1 MIRVLLAD
9 DSLLTLSIL
18 KDLIA
23 QDPQITVVGEA
34 YDGRQAVD
42 KVMQLRPDLLIMD
55 VMMPV
60 MDGLTAV
67 QEIMK
72 VAALPILILS
82 SDSAVG
88 EQSNAFNAIRLGA
101 LDVMRKPEGLSGAAW
116 DAFAST
122 LLAQI
127 HTLSRVRVIH
137 HFRSARKRT
146 AATPL
151 PPKLSTCRSIIAIG
165 ASTGGPKVVMK
176 ILKELPAD
184 REASIVIVQ
193 HIANGFAAGF
203 AEWLNAESAYNV
215 RIAKEGDLLE
225 HGVALVAPSDQH
237 MEIRNGRVV
246 LTNTPQVNGCRPSI
260 DNLFFSLAK
269 EKATSV
275 VATILT
281 GMGKDG
287 AEGLLALKEGGAY
300 TIAQDE
306 GSCAVYGMPKVAFE
320 LGGVRE
326 VQPADK
332 IAAVITRLLC

>member
-9 DSLLTLSIL
+9 DSFLTLSIL
-18 KDLIA
+18 KDLLA
-23 QDPQITVVGEA
+23 QDPQIEVVGEA

-42 KVMQLRPDLLIMD
+42 MVAHYRPDLLIMD

-72 VAALPILILS
+72 ISALPILILS
-82 SDSAVG
+82 ANKAAG

-137 HFRSARKRT
+137 HFRTPRKR
-146 AATPL
+146 AATASLL
-151 PPKLSTCRSIIAIG
+151 PDLSTCRSIVAIG

-176 ILKELPAD
+176 ILKELPA
-184 REASIVIVQ
+184 ECKASVVIVQ

-203 AEWLNAESAYNV
+203 AEWINAESSYNV
-215 RIAKEGDLLE
+215 RLAREGDALE
-225 HGVALVAPSDQH
+225 PGVALVAPCDQH
-237 MEIRNGRVV
+237 MEIRNERVV
-246 LTNTPQVNGCRPSI
+246 LTATPQVNGCRPSI

-269 EKATSV
+269 ENATAV
-275 VATILT
+275 VAVLLT
-281 GMGKDG
+281 GMGRDG

-306 GSCAVYGMPKVAFE
+306 ATSAVYGMPKVAFD

-326 VQPADK
+326 VQPAVK
-332 IAAVITRLLC
+332 IAAAITRQLC

>member
-9 DSLLTLSIL
+9 DSSLTLSIL

-23 QDPQITVVGEA
+23 QDPQIEVVGEA
-34 YDGRQAVD
+34 YDGRQAID
-42 KVMQLRPDLLIMD
+42 KVVQLRPDLLIMD

-67 QEIMK
+67 QEIMQTS
-72 VAALPILILS
+72 ALPILILS

-116 DAFAST
+116 ESFSST

-137 HFRSARKRT
+137 HFRSSRKRT
-146 AATPL
+146 VIAPL
-151 PPKLSTCRSIIAIG
+151 LPVTTTCRSIVAIG

-176 ILKELPAD
+176 ILKELPVD

-193 HIANGFAAGF
+193 HIASGFAAGF
-203 AEWLNAESAYNV
+203 AEWINAESDYNV

-225 HGVALVAPSDQH
+225 PGVALVAPSDQH

-246 LTNTPQVNGCRPSI
+246 LTSTPQVNGCRPSI
-260 DNLFFSLAK
+260 DNLFFSLGRENA
-269 EKATSV
+269 ASV
-275 VATILT
+275 VAVLLT
-281 GMGKDG
+281 GMGRDG
-287 AEGLLALKEGGAY
+287 AEGLLALKEGGAF

-306 GSCAVYGMPKVAFE
+306 ATCAVYGMPKVAFE

-332 IAAVITRLLC
+332 IAAAITLQLC

>member
-9 DSLLTLSIL
+9 DSFLTLSIL
-18 KDLIA
+18 KDLLA
-23 QDPQITVVGEA
+23 QDPEIEVVGEA

-42 KVMQLRPDLLIMD
+42 KVAHLRPDLLIID

-72 VAALPILILS
+72 ISALPILILS
-82 SDSAVG
+82 SDSAAG

-116 DAFAST
+116 EAFAST

-137 HFRSARKRT
+137 HFRSPRRR
-146 AATPL
+146 AAVAPL
-151 PPKLSTCRSIIAIG
+151 PPALTACRSVIAIG

-203 AEWLNAESAYNV
+203 AEWINAESGYNV
-215 RIAKEGDLLE
+215 RIAKDGDLLE
-225 HGVALVAPSDQH
+225 RGVALVAPSDQH
-237 MEIRNGRVV
+237 MEVRGGRIV
-246 LTNTPQVNGCRPSI
+246 LTNTPMINGCRPSI

-269 EKATSV
+269 ENATSV
-275 VATILT
+275 VAALLT

-306 GSCAVYGMPKVAFE
+306 ASCAVYGMPKVAVE

-326 VQPADK
+326 VQPAVK
-332 IAAVITRLLC
+332 IAAAITRQLC

>member
-9 DSLLTLSIL
+9 DSFLTLSIL

-23 QDPQITVVGEA
+23 QDPQIEVIGEA

-42 KVMQLRPDLLIMD
+42 KVAQLRPDLLIMD

-72 VAALPILILS
+72 ISALPILILS

-88 EQSNAFNAIRLGA
+88 EQSNAFNAIRFGA

-137 HFRSARKRT
+137 HFRSPRKRT
-146 AATPL
+146 VAAPL
-151 PPKLSTCRSIIAIG
+151 PPVSTAGRSIVAIG

-203 AEWLNAESAYNV
+203 ADWLNSESAYHV
-215 RIAKEGDLLE
+215 RLAKVGDLLE
-225 HGVALVAPSDQH
+225 RGVALVAPCDQH
-237 MEIRNGRVV
+237 MEIRNGRVA
-246 LTNTPQVNGCRPSI
+246 LTNTPQANGCRPSI
-260 DNLFFSLAK
+260 DKLFFSLAK
-269 EKATSV
+269 ENPTAV
-275 VATILT
+275 VAALLT

-287 AEGLLALKEGGAY
+287 AEGLLALKKGGAY

-306 GSCAVYGMPKVAFE
+306 ATCAVYGMPKVAVE

-326 VQPADK
+326 VQPAIK
-332 IAAVITRLLC
+332 IAAAIIRQLA

>member
-9 DSLLTLSIL
+9 DSYLTLSIL
-18 KDLIA
+18 KDLLA
-23 QDPQITVVGEA
+23 QDPEITVVGEA

-42 KVMQLRPDLLIMD
+42 KVAQLHPDLLIMD

-82 SDSAVG
+82 SDSAAG

-101 LDVMRKPEGLSGAAW
+101 LDVMRKPVGLSGAAW

-137 HFRSARKRT
+137 HFRSPRT
-146 AATPL
+146 RAAVAPL
-151 PPKLSTCRSIIAIG
+151 LPALTACRSIVAIG

-193 HIANGFAAGF
+193 HIAAGFAAGF
-203 AEWLNAESAYNV
+203 AEWINAESTYNV
-215 RIAKEGDLLE
+215 RIAREGDLLE
-225 HGVALVAPSDQH
+225 RGVALVAPCDQH
-237 MEIRNGRVV
+237 MEIRNGRVL

-269 EKATSV
+269 ENATSV
-275 VATILT
+275 VAVILT

-306 GSCAVYGMPKVAFE
+306 ATCAVYGMPKVAVE
-320 LGGVRE
+320 LGGVQE
-326 VQPADK
+326 VLPAVK
-332 IAAVITRLLC
+332 IAAAITRQLG

>member
-9 DSLLTLSIL
+9 DSFLTLSIL
-18 KDLIA
+18 KDLLA
-23 QDPQITVVGEA
+23 QDPQIEVVGEA

-42 KVMQLRPDLLIMD
+42 KVAHLHPDLLIMD

-82 SDSAVG
+82 SDSAAG

-116 DAFAST
+116 EAFAST

-137 HFRSARKRT
+137 HFRSPRKR
-146 AATPL
+146 AAAA
-151 PPKLSTCRSIIAIG
+151 PPPALSACRSIVAIG

-184 REASIVIVQ
+184 REASILIVQ
-193 HIANGFAAGF
+193 HIAAGFAAGF
-203 AEWLNAESAYNV
+203 ADWINTESAYHV
-215 RIAKEGDLLE
+215 RLAQEGDLLE
-225 HGVALVAPSDQH
+225 RGVALVAPSDQH
-237 MEIRNGRVV
+237 LEIRNGRVV
-246 LTNTPQVNGCRPSI
+246 LTHTPQVNGCRPSI

-269 EKATSV
+269 ENATSV
-275 VATILT
+275 VAALLT

-306 GSCAVYGMPKVAFE
+306 ATCAVYGMPKVAME

-326 VQPADK
+326 VLPAIK
-332 IAAVITRLLC
+332 IAAAITRQLC

>member
-9 DSLLTLSIL
+9 DSFLTLSIL
-18 KDLIA
+18 KDLLA
-23 QDPQITVVGEA
+23 QDPEIKIVGEA
-34 YDGRQAVD
+34 YDGRQAIE
-42 KVMQLRPDLLIMD
+42 KVAKLRPDLLIMD

-72 VAALPILILS
+72 IHALPILILS

-101 LDVMRKPEGLSGAAW
+101 LDVMRKPVGLSGAAW
-116 DAFAST
+116 EFFAST

-137 HFRSARKRT
+137 HYRSHRKE
-146 AATPL
+146 AATPPLL
-151 PPKLSTCRSIIAIG
+151 PPVTTCRSIIAIG

-176 ILKELPAD
+176 ILKDLPAD
-184 REASIVIVQ
+184 RNASIVIVQ
-193 HIANGFAAGF
+193 HIASGFARGF
-203 AEWLNAESAYNV
+203 AEWLNAESAYTV
-215 RIAKEGDLLE
+215 RIAKDGDPIE
-225 HGVALVAPSDQH
+225 RSVALVAPCDQH
-237 MEIRNGRVV
+237 MEVRSGRIV
-246 LTNTPQVNGCRPSI
+246 LTNAPQVNGCRPSI
-260 DNLFFSLAK
+260 DNLFSSLAR
-269 EKATSV
+269 ENPTSV
-275 VATILT
+275 VAVLLT

-306 GSCAVYGMPKVAFE
+306 TTCAVYGMPRVAFE

-332 IAAVITRLLC
+332 IAATITRQLC

>member
-9 DSLLTLSIL
+9 DSFLTLSIL
-18 KDLIA
+18 KDLLA
-23 QDPQITVVGEA
+23 QDPEIEVVGEA

-42 KVMQLRPDLLIMD
+42 MVAHYRPDLLIMD

-72 VAALPILILS
+72 ISALPILILS
-82 SDSAVG
+82 SDSAAG

-116 DAFAST
+116 EAFAST

-137 HFRSARKRT
+137 HFRSSRKRP
-146 AATPL
+146 AVAPL
-151 PPKLSTCRSIIAIG
+151 PVTTTCRSIVAIG

-184 REASIVIVQ
+184 RETSIVIVQ

-203 AEWLNAESAYNV
+203 AEWINAESSYNV

-225 HGVALVAPSDQH
+225 RGVALVAPSDQH
-237 MEIRNGRVV
+237 MEVHGGRIV
-246 LTNTPQVNGCRPSI
+246 LTNTPMINGCRPSI

-269 EKATSV
+269 ENATSV
-275 VATILT
+275 VAALLT

-306 GSCAVYGMPKVAFE
+306 ATCAVYGMPKVAFE

-326 VQPADK
+326 VQPATK
-332 IAAVITRLLC
+332 IAAAITRQIC

>member
-9 DSLLTLSIL
+9 DSFLTLSIL

-23 QDPQITVVGEA
+23 QDPKIEVVGEA

-42 KVMQLRPDLLIMD
+42 MVAHYRPDLLLMD

-72 VAALPILILS
+72 ISALPILILS
-82 SDSAVG
+82 SDRAAG

-116 DAFAST
+116 EAFAST

-137 HFRSARKRT
+137 HFRSSRKRPAVAPSPVT
-146 AATPL
+146 T
-151 PPKLSTCRSIIAIG
+151 TCRSIVAIG

-176 ILKELPAD
+176 ILKELQAD

-193 HIANGFAAGF
+193 HIASGFAAGF
-203 AEWLNAESAYNV
+203 AEWINAESSYNV

-225 HGVALVAPSDQH
+225 RGVALVAPCDQH
-237 MEIRNGRVV
+237 MEVRGGRIV
-246 LTNTPQVNGCRPSI
+246 LTNTPMINGCRPSI

-269 EKATSV
+269 ENATAV
-275 VATILT
+275 VAALLT

-306 GSCAVYGMPKVAFE
+306 ATCAVYGMPKVAFE

-326 VQPADK
+326 VLPAVK
-332 IAAVITRLLC
+332 IAAAITRQLC

>member
-9 DSLLTLSIL
+9 DSFLTLSIL

-23 QDPQITVVGEA
+23 QDPEIEIIGEA

-42 KVMQLRPDLLIMD
+42 KVALLRPDLLIMD

-72 VAALPILILS
+72 ISALPILILS
-82 SDSAVG
+82 ADKSAG

-116 DAFAST
+116 DSFAST

-137 HFRSARKRT
+137 HFRSPRKT
-146 AATPL
+146 TMVTPPRL
-151 PPKLSTCRSIIAIG
+151 FASTQRSIVAIG

-184 REASIVIVQ
+184 GEVGIVIVQ
-193 HIANGFAAGF
+193 HIASGFAAGF
-203 AEWLNAESAYNV
+203 AEWLNSESAYNV
-215 RIAKEGDLLE
+215 RLAKDGDLLE
-225 HGVALVAPSDQH
+225 RGVALVAPCEQH

-246 LTNTPQVNGCRPSI
+246 LTSTPQVNGCRPSI

-269 EKATSV
+269 ENATAV
-275 VATILT
+275 VAVLLT

-306 GSCAVYGMPKVAFE
+306 ATCAVYGMPKVAME
-320 LGGVRE
+320 LGGVQE
-326 VQPADK
+326 IQPALK
-332 IAAVITRLLC
+332 IAAAITRQLA

>member
-9 DSLLTLSIL
+9 DSYLTLSIL
-18 KDLIA
+18 KDLLA
-23 QDPQITVVGEA
+23 QDPQIEVVGEA
-34 YDGRQAVD
+34 HDGREAVD
-42 KVMQLRPDLLIMD
+42 KVAYLRPDLLIMD

-72 VAALPILILS
+72 ISALPILILS
-82 SDSAVG
+82 SDKAAG

-116 DAFAST
+116 ESFAST

-137 HFRSARKRT
+137 HFRSPRRK
-146 AATPL
+146 AAAAPLTPGL
-151 PPKLSTCRSIIAIG
+151 TICRSIVAIG

-176 ILKELPAD
+176 ILKELPVD
-184 REASIVIVQ
+184 REASIIIVQ

-203 AEWLNAESAYNV
+203 AEWINAESDYNV

-225 HGVALVAPSDQH
+225 RGVALVAPCDQH

-246 LTNTPQVNGCRPSI
+246 LTDTAQVNGCRPSI

-269 EKATSV
+269 EKPTSV
-275 VATILT
+275 VAALLT

-306 GSCAVYGMPKVAFE
+306 ATCAVYGMPKVAFE
-320 LGGVRE
+320 LGAVRE
-326 VQPADK
+326 VQPATK
-332 IAAVITRLLC
+332 IAAAITRQLC

>member
-9 DSLLTLSIL
+9 DSFLTLSIL

-23 QDPQITVVGEA
+23 QDPEIEVVGEA

-42 KVMQLRPDLLIMD
+42 MVAHYRPDLLLMD

-72 VAALPILILS
+72 VSALPILILS
-82 SDSAVG
+82 SDRAAG

-116 DAFAST
+116 EAFAST

-137 HFRSARKRT
+137 HFRSSRKRP
-146 AATPL
+146 AVAPL
-151 PPKLSTCRSIIAIG
+151 PVATNCRSIVAIG

-193 HIANGFAAGF
+193 HIASGFAAGF
-203 AEWLNAESAYNV
+203 AEWINAESSYNV

-225 HGVALVAPSDQH
+225 RGVALVAPCDQH

-246 LTNTPQVNGCRPSI
+246 LTDTAQVNGCRPSI

-269 EKATSV
+269 EKPTSV
-275 VATILT
+275 VAALLT

-306 GSCAVYGMPKVAFE
+306 ATCAVYGMPKVAFE
-320 LGGVRE
+320 LGAVRE
-326 VQPADK
+326 VQPAIK
-332 IAAVITRLLC
+332 IAAAITRQLC

>member
-9 DSLLTLSIL
+9 DSFLTLSIL
-18 KDLIA
+18 KDLLA
-23 QDPQITVVGEA
+23 QDPQIEVVGEA

-42 KVMQLRPDLLIMD
+42 KVAHLHPDLLIMD

-72 VAALPILILS
+72 ISALPILILS
-82 SDSAVG
+82 SDRAAG

-116 DAFAST
+116 ETFAST

-137 HFRSARKRT
+137 HFRSPRRRT
-146 AATPL
+146 AVAPL
-151 PPKLSTCRSIIAIG
+151 LPGVTTCRSIIAIG

-203 AEWLNAESAYNV
+203 ADWINAESAYHV
-215 RIAKEGDLLE
+215 RLAKDGDLLAR
-225 HGVALVAPSDQH
+225 GVALVAPSDQH

-269 EKATSV
+269 ENASSV
-275 VATILT
+275 VAALLT

-306 GSCAVYGMPKVAFE
+306 ATCAVYGMPKVAVE
-320 LGGVRE
+320 LGGARE
-326 VQPADK
+326 VLPAVK
-332 IAAVITRLLC
+332 IAAAITRQLC

>member
-9 DSLLTLSIL
+9 DSALTLSIL
-18 KDLIA
+18 KDLLA

-34 YDGRQAVD
+34 RDGRQAVD
-42 KVMQLRPDLLIMD
+42 MVSQLHPDLLIMD

-72 VAALPILILS
+72 IAALPILILS
-82 SDSAVG
+82 ADGAAG
-88 EQSNAFNAIRLGA
+88 DQSNAFNAIRLGA

-116 DAFAST
+116 EAFAST

-137 HFRSARKRT
+137 HFRSPRKKSV
-146 AATPL
+146 AAPL
-151 PPKLSTCRSIIAIG
+151 LPTLATCRSIVAIG

-193 HIANGFAAGF
+193 HIAAGFAAGF
-203 AEWLNAESAYNV
+203 AEWVNAESGYQV
-215 RIAKEGDLLE
+215 RLAKEGDLLE
-225 HGVALVAPSDQH
+225 HGVALVAPCDQH

-246 LTNTPQVNGCRPSI
+246 LTNTPQINGCRPSI
-260 DNLFFSLAK
+260 DNLFYSLAK
-269 EKATSV
+269 EKPTAV
-275 VATILT
+275 VAVLLT
-281 GMGKDG
+281 GMGRDG

-306 GSCAVYGMPKVAFE
+306 ATCAVYGMPRAAFE
-320 LGGVRE
+320 LGAVRE
-326 VQPADK
+326 VQPAAN
-332 IAAVITRLLC
+332 IAAAITRQLC

>member
-9 DSLLTLSIL
+9 DSFLTLSIL
-18 KDLIA
+18 KDLLA
-23 QDPQITVVGEA
+23 QDPQISVVGEA
-34 YDGRQAVD
+34 YDGRQAVE
-42 KVMQLRPDLLIMD
+42 KVTQLRPDLLIMD

-72 VAALPILILS
+72 VSALPILILS
-82 SDSAVG
+82 SDSAAG

-101 LDVMRKPEGLSGAAW
+101 LDVMRKPEGLSGIAW
-116 DAFAST
+116 DTFAST

-137 HFRSARKRT
+137 HFRSPQRKTVT
-146 AATPL
+146 APL
-151 PPKLSTCRSIIAIG
+151 PPVLTTCRSIIAIG

-176 ILKELPAD
+176 ILKELPVD

-193 HIANGFAAGF
+193 HIASGFAAGF
-203 AEWLNAESAYNV
+203 AEWLNAESAYHV
-215 RIAKEGDLLE
+215 RIAKEGDTLDR
-225 HGVALVAPSDQH
+225 GVALVAPCDQH
-237 MEIRNGRVV
+237 MEVRNGRIV
-246 LTNTPQVNGCRPSI
+246 LTNAPQVNGCRPSI
-260 DNLFFSLAK
+260 DNLFSSLAR
-269 EKATSV
+269 ENPTSV
-275 VATILT
+275 VAALLT

-287 AEGLLALKEGGAY
+287 AEGLLALKKGGAY

-306 GSCAVYGMPKVAFE
+306 ATCAVYGMPKIAAE

-326 VQPADK
+326 VQPAVQ
-332 IAAVITRLLC
+332 IAAAIIRQLC

>member
-9 DSLLTLSIL
+9 DSLLTLNIL
-18 KDLIA
+18 KDLLA
-23 QDPQITVVGEA
+23 QDPKIEVVGEA
-34 YDGRQAVD
+34 YDGRQAIE
-42 KVMQLRPDLLIMD
+42 KVTQLRPDLLIMD

-72 VAALPILILS
+72 IHALPILILS
-82 SDSAVG
+82 SDSAAG

-101 LDVMRKPEGLSGAAW
+101 LDVMRKPVGLSGAAW
-116 DAFAST
+116 ESFATT

-137 HFRSARKRT
+137 HFRSHRK
-146 AATPL
+146 AVAPPPPL
-151 PPKLSTCRSIIAIG
+151 PAVTSCRSIVAIG

-184 REASIVIVQ
+184 REASVVIVQ
-193 HIANGFAAGF
+193 HIASGFARGF
-203 AEWLNAESAYNV
+203 AEWLNAESAYTV
-215 RIAKEGDLLE
+215 RIAQDGDPLE
-225 HGVALVAPSDQH
+225 RGVALVAPCDQH
-237 MEIRNGRVV
+237 MEVRNGRIV
-246 LTNTPQVNGCRPSI
+246 LIQAPMVNGCRPSI
-260 DNLFFSLAK
+260 DNLFFSLAQ
-269 EKATSV
+269 ENATSV
-275 VATILT
+275 VAALLT

-306 GSCAVYGMPKVAFE
+306 TTSAVYGMPRVAME

-326 VQPADK
+326 ILPAEK
-332 IAAVITRLLC
+332 IATAITRLLC

>member
-18 KDLIA
+18 KDLLA
-23 QDPQITVVGEA
+23 QDPQIEVVGEA
-34 YDGRQAVD
+34 YDGRQAVE
-42 KVMQLRPDLLIMD
+42 KVVQLRPDLLIMD

-72 VAALPILILS
+72 SCALPILILS
-82 SDSAVG
+82 SDSAAG

-101 LDVMRKPEGLSGAAW
+101 LDVMRKPVGLSGSNW
-116 DAFAST
+116 ESFAST

-137 HFRSARKRT
+137 HFRSPRKR
-146 AATPL
+146 AVVAPLPTPL
-151 PPKLSTCRSIIAIG
+151 TTCRSIIAIG

-184 REASIVIVQ
+184 RGASIVIVQ
-193 HIANGFAAGF
+193 HIAAGFAAGF

-225 HGVALVAPSDQH
+225 HGVALVAPNDQH
-237 MEIRNGRVV
+237 MEVRDGRIV
-246 LTNTPQVNGCRPSI
+246 LTDTPLVNGCRPSI
-260 DNLFFSLAK
+260 DTLFFSLAK
-269 EKATSV
+269 GNATSV
-275 VATILT
+275 VATLLT

-306 GSCAVYGMPKVAFE
+306 ATCAVYGMPKVAVE

-326 VQPADK
+326 VQPAVK
-332 IAAVITRLLC
+332 IAAAINRQLC

>member
-9 DSLLTLSIL
+9 DSFLTLSIL
-18 KDLIA
+18 KDLLA
-23 QDPQITVVGEA
+23 QDPEIAVVGEA

-42 KVMQLRPDLLIMD
+42 KVAQLRPDLLIMD

-72 VAALPILILS
+72 ISALPILILS
-82 SDSAVG
+82 SDRAVG

-116 DAFAST
+116 EAFAST

-137 HFRSARKRT
+137 HFR
-146 AATPL
+146 AAHKKAAVTTPCW
-151 PPKLSTCRSIIAIG
+151 PATTRRSIVAIG

-193 HIANGFAAGF
+193 HIASGFAPGF
-203 AEWLNAESAYNV
+203 AEWINAESDYNV
-215 RIAKEGDLLE
+215 RIAREGDLLE
-225 HGVALVAPSDQH
+225 GGVALVAPCDRH

-246 LTNTPQVNGCRPSI
+246 LADTPQTNGCRPSI
-260 DNLFFSLAK
+260 DNLFFSLAR
-269 EKATSV
+269 ENATAV
-275 VATILT
+275 VAALLT

-306 GSCAVYGMPKVAFE
+306 ATCAVYGMPKVAME

-326 VQPADK
+326 VLPAVE
-332 IAAVITRLLC
+332 IAAAITRQLG

>member
-23 QDPQITVVGEA
+23 QDPKIEVVGEA
-34 YDGRQAVD
+34 YDGRQAVE
-42 KVMQLRPDLLIMD
+42 KTAQLRPDLLIMD

-60 MDGLTAV
+60 MDGLAAV
-67 QEIMK
+67 QEIMSNC
-72 VAALPILILS
+72 ALPILILS
-82 SDSAVG
+82 ADSTAG
-88 EQSNAFNAIRLGA
+88 DQSNAFNAIRLGA
-101 LDVMRKPEGLSGAAW
+101 LDVMRKPEGLSGSAW
-116 DAFAST
+116 ESFASG
-122 LLAQI
+122 LLERI

-137 HFRSARKRT
+137 HFRSPRKRAV
-146 AATPL
+146 AATERPDVT
-151 PPKLSTCRSIIAIG
+151 TCRSIVAIG

-184 REASIVIVQ
+184 RDASVVIVQ

-203 AEWLNAESAYNV
+203 ADWINAESAYQV
-215 RIAKEGDLLE
+215 RLAKDGDRLE
-225 HGVALVAPSDQH
+225 HGVALVAPSDRH
-237 MEIRNGRVV
+237 MEIRNGRVL
-246 LTNTPQVNGCRPSI
+246 LTDTPQVNGCRPAI

-269 EKATSV
+269 ENAASV
-275 VATILT
+275 VAVLLT

-306 GSCAVYGMPKVAFE
+306 ATCAVYGMPKVAVE

-326 VQPADK
+326 VQPALK
-332 IAAVITRLLC
+332 IAAAIARQLC

>member
-9 DSLLTLSIL
+9 DSFLTLSIL
-18 KDLIA
+18 KDLIS
-23 QDPQITVVGEA
+23 QDPEIEVVGEA

-42 KVMQLRPDLLIMD
+42 KVAYLRPDLLIMD

-82 SDSAVG
+82 ANRAAG

-137 HFRSARKRT
+137 HFRSPRSK
-146 AATPL
+146 AAVPPL
-151 PPKLSTCRSIIAIG
+151 LPGLSTCRSIIAIG

-184 REASIVIVQ
+184 RDASIVIVQ
-193 HIANGFAAGF
+193 HIASGFAAGF
-203 AEWLNAESAYNV
+203 AEWINAESAFLV
-215 RIAKEGDLLE
+215 RLAKDGDHLE
-225 HGVALVAPSDQH
+225 RGVALVAPSDQH

-246 LTNTPQVNGCRPSI
+246 LTDTPQINGCRPSI

-269 EKATSV
+269 ENAQSV
-275 VATILT
+275 IGVLLT

-287 AEGLLALKEGGAY
+287 AEGLLALKEGGAH

-306 GSCAVYGMPKVAFE
+306 ASCAVYGMPKVAAE

-326 VQPADK
+326 VQPAIK
-332 IAAVITRLLC
+332 IAAAITRQLC